1 MKTQSIQSMQS
12 RTFNIDT
19 TECSRVLTKNLIG
32 YDCQTFDPTHRN
44 KMGLGGIVTGSLFGF
59 STKFGSNLLQ
69 KVPVMR
75 ESWEYVLLIGAGAF
89 AGNYL
94 EKKYYRDVEEVE
106 EIRHYLEKKSLTDRN
121 TE

>member
-1 MKTQSIQSMQS
+1 
-12 RTFNIDT
+12 
-19 TECSRVLTKNLIG
+19 
-32 YDCQTFDPTHRN
+32 
-44 KMGLGGIVTGSLFGF
+44 MGLGGIVTGSLFGF

-75 ESWEYVLLIGAGAF
+75 GWCFFTHVNVSIQINCCFVLESWEYVLLVGAGAF

-94 EKKYYRDVEEVE
+94 EKKYYRDVEQVE

>member
-1 MKTQSIQSMQS
+1 MEMKTQSIQSMQS

-19 TECSRVLTKNLIG
+19 TECSRVLTK
-32 YDCQTFDPTHRN
+32 TFDPTHRN